1 MPVIHPYTGAA
12 SGTGHGIDYIIED
25 YIQAVINPA
34 KAMAATVIDLL
45 SEDARKARGIIKEFS
60 PNLSIESYVAM
71 QRARFTNEVY
81 TGV

>member
-1 MPVIHPYTGAA
+1 
-12 SGTGHGIDYIIED
+12 
-25 YIQAVINPA
+25 
-34 KAMAATVIDLL
+34 MAATVIDLL